1 MSRTFRLFRSFS
13 MAGQRLMSGAVLSGL
28 LLSSVIYILRFDHA
42 FGLMIDDAW
51 YLLLAKSLA
60 TGQGYQLINSPTPG
74 ILPLY
79 PPGYPFLLSIFY
91 RLYPHF
97 PENIWLLKSVSVA
110 AMMGTGAIS
119 YLYFH
124 RYRGLSVWHAT
135 GIAVASVL
143 CPPLVS
149 LATSTLMSECV
160 FTLVLIATILVVEE
174 SVRAARAKN
183 NRTWFLVAASAML
196 ATYAFLLRSIA

>member
-91 RLYPHF
+91 RLSPSF
-97 PENIWLLKSVSVA
+97 PDNIWLLKSLSVA
-110 AMMGTGAIS
+110 AMLGMGVLTYR
-119 YLYFH
+119 YLI
-124 RYRGLSVWHAT
+124 RTR
-135 GIAVASVL
+135 
-143 CPPLVS
+143 S
-149 LATSTLMSECV
+149 LEP
-160 FTLVLIATILVVEE
+160 
-174 SVRAARAKN
+174 R
-183 NRTWFLVAASAML
+183 L
-196 ATYAFLLRSIA
+196 ALSIAFAAV